1 MKLQTIFIQSKIKE
15 IMDTPYYYWND
26 TLIIKL
32 CHYSVQE
39 EFKKYKSLL
48 KLLFQDFLIN
58 YEQKKNKNILI
69 TFTKEEL
76 HTIQKKLSENNEES
90 ISTDPVPS
98 LLSYLDTIK
107 NEKEKA
113 KEDKAKEDK
122 EGKVKE
128 DKAKE
133 DKEKED
139 KAKEEKAKEEKAME
153 QETYLPKKYINNLH
167 DAEIFTNDEYI
178 LDFRN
183 QGFKYFGIFLGV
195 LIIFMTFISK
205 SLAKLRSFSSYGN
218 HFLSNQY
225 NHMQSLLENKLM
237 ESLLEKNN
245 FMDLFSAFSEN
256 KE

>member
-1 MKLQTIFIQSKIKE
+1 MKLQTIFIQTKIKE
-15 IMDTPYYYWND
+15 IMDTAYYYWD
-26 TLIIKL
+26 DSLIIKL

-48 KLLFQDFLIN
+48 KLLFQDFLID
-58 YEQKKNKNILI
+58 YEQKKKKTTFI

-76 HTIQKKLSENNEES
+76 HTIQKKLSENNQEN
-90 ISTDPVPS
+90 ISTDQVPS
-98 LLSYLDTIK
+98 LLSYLEAIK

-113 KEDKAKEDK
+113 KEEKKE
-122 EGKVKE
+122 
-128 DKAKE
+128 
-133 DKEKED
+133 
-139 KAKEEKAKEEKAME
+139 KEEKAKTEKEEKAKDE
-153 QETYLPKKYINNLH
+153 ETHLPKKYINNLH

-178 LDFRN
+178 FDFRN
-183 QGFKYFGIFLGV
+183 QSFKYIGIFLGF

-218 HFLSNQY
+218 HFLSDQY
-225 NHMQSLLENKLM
+225 NHMQSLLENKFM

-245 FMDLFSAFSEN
+245 FKDLFSSFSEN

>member
-1 MKLQTIFIQSKIKE
+1 MKLQTIFIQTKIKE
-15 IMDTPYYYWND
+15 IMTTQYSYWD
-26 TLIIKL
+26 DSLIIKL

-76 HTIQKKLSENNEES
+76 HTIQKKLIENNQEN
-90 ISTDPVPS
+90 ISTDQVPN
-98 LLSYLDTIK
+98 LLSYLYTIK

-113 KEDKAKEDK
+113 KEEKKEK
-122 EGKVKE
+122 EKKVKE
-128 DKAKE
+128 E
-133 DKEKED
+133 KEKEE
-139 KAKEEKAKEEKAME
+139 KEEKEKEEKAKEEKE
-153 QETYLPKKYINNLH
+153 ENEISEKTHLPKKYINNLH

-178 LDFRN
+178 FDFRN
-183 QGFKYFGIFLGV
+183 QSFKYIGIFLGF

-218 HFLSNQY
+218 HFISDQY
-225 NHMQSLLENKLM
+225 NHMQSLLENKFM

-245 FMDLFSAFSEN
+245 FKDLFSSFSEN
-256 KE
+256 KEE

>member
-1 MKLQTIFIQSKIKE
+1 MKLQTIFIQTKIKE
-15 IMDTPYYYWND
+15 IMDTAYYYWD
-26 TLIIKL
+26 DSLIIKL

-58 YEQKKNKNILI
+58 YEQKNNKNRLI

-76 HTIQKKLSENNEES
+76 HTIQKKLKENSEES
-90 ISTDPVPS
+90 ISTDQLPD
-98 LLSYLDTIK
+98 LLSYLETIK

-113 KEDKAKEDK
+113 KEEK
-122 EGKVKE
+122 
-128 DKAKE
+128 
-133 DKEKED
+133 KEKEE
-139 KAKEEKAKEEKAME
+139 KEKEEKTKKEKEEKAKDEEIR
-153 QETYLPKKYINNLH
+153 LPKKYINNLH

-178 LDFRN
+178 FDFRN
-183 QGFKYFGIFLGV
+183 QSFKYFGIFLGF

-218 HFLSNQY
+218 HFLSDQY
-225 NHMQSLLENKLM
+225 NHMQSLLENKFM

-245 FMDLFSAFSEN
+245 FKDLFSSFSEN